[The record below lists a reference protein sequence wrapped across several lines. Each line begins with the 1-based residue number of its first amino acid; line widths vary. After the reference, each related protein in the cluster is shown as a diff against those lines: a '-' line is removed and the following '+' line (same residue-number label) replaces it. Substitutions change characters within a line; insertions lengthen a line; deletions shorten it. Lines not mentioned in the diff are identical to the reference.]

1 MGKILQHL
9 RIFCA
14 FVGVD
19 SISARQKRLDESIWN
34 APLQAKTVLC
44 RRFCVCVV
52 IFPLDFLKNQKERGL
67 NVMMINLEKEI
78 REQPGVLYG
87 VIAANLE
94 TVRNIVADIKAAGV
108 TNVQLAARGTSDHA
122 CIYAQYLLHTLV
134 GVPCGLATPSAITK
148 YNGKLSFAKTLVI
161 GVSQSGKA
169 ADVMSVIER
178 ANETGAITLAITNY
192 PDSPLAK
199 TAKYHLCCNAGEE
212 SSIAATK
219 TFTSQMMTLALL
231 AAVWADDFR
240 FLAAL
245 SGIYNDAAKLL
256 EYMPEKV
263 KELAE
268 ARKDMTGGVVLGR
281 GFAYPIACE
290 AHLKILETNG
300 IKMRGY
306 AVSDFHHGPKAQIH
320 EGDVAF
326 VIALKGAVEDD
337 AIEMINTLVDLKADI
352 IVITDDAELAKR
364 EGISALLLPNNSTY
378 EMPDAIS
385 AFTAAITM
393 QLWALELAL
402 VRGVDPDATKV
413 LKKVTITK

>member
-1 MGKILQHL
+1 
-9 RIFCA
+9 
-14 FVGVD
+14 
-19 SISARQKRLDESIWN
+19 
-34 APLQAKTVLC
+34 
-44 RRFCVCVV
+44 
-52 IFPLDFLKNQKERGL
+52 
-67 NVMMINLEKEI
+67 
-78 REQPGVLYG
+78 
-87 VIAANLE
+87 
-94 TVRNIVADIKAAGV
+94 
-108 TNVQLAARGTSDHA
+108 
-122 CIYAQYLLHTLV
+122 
-134 GVPCGLATPSAITK
+134 
-148 YNGKLSFAKTLVI
+148 
-161 GVSQSGKA
+161 
-169 ADVMSVIER
+169 
-178 ANETGAITLAITNY
+178 
-192 PDSPLAK
+192 
-199 TAKYHLCCNAGEE
+199 
-212 SSIAATK
+212 
-219 TFTSQMMTLALL
+219 
-231 AAVWADDFR
+231 
-240 FLAAL
+240 
-245 SGIYNDAAKLL
+245 
-256 EYMPEKV
+256 
-263 KELAE
+263 
-268 ARKDMTGGVVLGR
+268 MTGGDVLGR